1 MAREKFRL
9 KDQKVLSYGPCQ
21 TPTLWFCVQRH
32 KEIQN
37 FRSSEYYYVS
47 AKINIL
53 GRGVVEFL
61 WADGDSV
68 QSREELNA
76 MEHAVRTASQSG
88 AGAVICGNFFYK
100 FYDSSSMG
108 FPQDIFDSF
117 ILSKDQN

>member
-1 MAREKFRL
+1 MTRSFLDMAREKFRL

-88 AGAVICGNFFYK
+88 AGAVICGK
-100 FYDSSSMG
+100 FY
-108 FPQDIFDSF
+108 
-117 ILSKDQN
+117 

>member
-88 AGAVICGNFFYK
+88 GAVICGKYVLLK
-100 FYDSSSMG
+100 AVAY
-108 FPQDIFDSF
+108 
-117 ILSKDQN
+117 LARVLWVL